1 MDAICKQDS
10 NSLSFT
16 NSDWQKIE
24 TTLKNLPKG
33 NSPELDIH
41 ISKKEGNELEIRLEQ
56 PEPALSAKEVKTPIH
71 IKPGLYDL
79 FW

>member
-1 MDAICKQDS
+1 MDAIRKQDS

-16 NSDWQKIE
+16 KSDWQKIE
-24 TTLKNLPKG
+24 STLLNLLKG
-33 NSPELDIH
+33 DSLKLNVH
-41 ISKKEGNELEIRLEQ
+41 VSKKEGSEMEIRLEQ
-56 PEPALSAKEVKTPIH
+56 PESALSAKKIKTPIH